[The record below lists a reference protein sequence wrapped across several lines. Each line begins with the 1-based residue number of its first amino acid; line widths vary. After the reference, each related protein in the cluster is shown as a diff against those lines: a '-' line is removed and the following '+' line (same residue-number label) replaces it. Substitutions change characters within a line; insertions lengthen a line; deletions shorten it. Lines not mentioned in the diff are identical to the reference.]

1 MPEQESSPG
10 TILVVDDE
18 PNIRQMLGMVLTSAG
33 YDVAT
38 AENGFDALLQL
49 KRRVPDAIVSDLNM
63 PHMSGF
69 EFLSVVRP
77 RFPRISVIAISGAY
91 PSSEAVPDGVI
102 ADAFH
107 AKGEDPPA
115 KLLRTVAELIRTS
128 AMREHAHLQNP
139 GPVWIAHNNGTD
151 SNGIAHVVVTCT
163 ECLRCF
169 SLKVVE
175 EAVPTIQT
183 TPCPYCP
190 NRVQYL
196 VDLSRSVERRI
207 VA

>member
-1 MPEQESSPG
+1 MSEQESSPA

-18 PNIRQMLGMVLTSAG
+18 PNVRQMLRMVLTSAG
-33 YDVAT
+33 YHVTT

-49 KRRVPDAIVSDLNM
+49 KRRVPDAIISDLNM

-69 EFLSVVRP
+69 EFLSVVRR

-91 PSSEAVPDGVI
+91 PSTDAVPDGVI

-115 KLLRTVAELIRTS
+115 KLLSTVAELIRTS
-128 AMREHAHLQNP
+128 AMREHTHLENP

-151 SNGIAHVVVTCT
+151 PNGIVYVVVTCT

-175 EAVPTIQT
+175 EAASAIQT
-183 TPCPYCP
+183 TSCPYCP
-190 NRVQYL
+190 NTVQYI
-196 VDLSRSVERRI
+196 VEFSRSGE
-207 VA
+207 